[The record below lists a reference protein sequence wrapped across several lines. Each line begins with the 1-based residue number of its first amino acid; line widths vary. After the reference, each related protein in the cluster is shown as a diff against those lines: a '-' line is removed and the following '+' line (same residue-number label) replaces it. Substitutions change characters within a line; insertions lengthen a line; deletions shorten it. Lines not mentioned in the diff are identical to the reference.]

1 MSWQLIKLW
10 SNIQAIFCPFSK
22 DYFSIIFKLYFHL
35 FGLRPYIIFFLPGKI
50 IYKYISYIYVCV
62 CVSPKAKTCLIPKQ
76 SGTQKFGVWK
86 ILDFLLLLLWIKL
99 SAQVSKPFCKS
110 KATQENNV
118 VWCTSSSAY
127 MDQDF
132 KMEESVQ
139 MVNYTFTQPF
149 SVLHATKYL
158 HNPSSVSST
167 KKHVHLHFYT
177 TVKMR
182 TKL

>member
-1 MSWQLIKLW
+1 MVQYSSDLLPFLKRLLFH
-10 SNIQAIFCPFSK
+10 NIQVILSPFWLTSVHN
-22 DYFSIIFKLYFHL
+22 I
-35 FGLRPYIIFFLPGKI
+35 FLPGKI
-50 IYKYISYIYVCV
+50 INKYISYIYVCV